1 MSDVGFWL
9 GVVGGALVG
18 GALSVVAGLVLGG
31 VVGMVFWGED
41 KAREWQGK
49 YWDLRRKRG
58 QAVLEITLKEVS
70 GKVVALHNLV
80 SLPPD
85 LIMQALRLVALGRDF
100 TVRQMQPLLTEE
112 QFNLLRNELEER
124 GYLINRGPRRTAG
137 WTPQGEALL
146 DEIRRNCLSLS
157 VGRGEKTAA
166 DSQPGGGVVGIAAFE
181 RGLAIG
187 GTDEMG

>member
-18 GALSVVAGLVLGG
+18 GALSVVVGLVLGG

-58 QAVLEITLKEVS
+58 QAVLEITLKEPS
-70 GKVVALHNLV
+70 GKVIALHNLI

-124 GYLINRGPRRTAG
+124 GYLINRGPRRTAE
-137 WTPQGEALL
+137 WTPQGQALL

-157 VGRGEKTAA
+157 VGRGEKTEA
-166 DSQPGGGVVGIAAFE
+166 DSQSGGGGVVGIAAWE
-181 RGLAIG
+181 RGLVIR
-187 GTDEMG
+187 D

>member
-1 MSDVGFWL
+1 MSDVGFWV
-9 GVVGGALVG
+9 GVIGGALLGVMLGAAVGAIVG
-18 GALSVVAGLVLGG
+18 GIL
-31 VVGMVFWGED
+31 GMVFWGED
-41 KAREWQGK
+41 QAREWQTR
-49 YWDLRRKRG
+49 YWELRRKKG

-100 TVRQMQPLLTEE
+100 TVRQMQPVLTEE

-157 VGRGEKTAA
+157 VGRGEKTEA
-166 DSQPGGGVVGIAAFE
+166 DSQVSGGGVVGIAAFE
-181 RGLAIG
+181 RPGVEARS
-187 GTDEMG
+187 